1 MAGPQQLL
9 RPEGRLDEVVLHVRP
24 WRDDVVDQ
32 AGFDPRSP
40 YAEDFWLPVL
50 GPSTLW
56 LLRRFAAGFDYSPDG
71 FDLDLAET
79 AAALG
84 LSGQARRV
92 QRTCERLVAFNV
104 AQYREEGVLAVR
116 RALPALPAGRVRQ
129 LPPALAA
136 ELRAQEGCE

>member
-1 MAGPQQLL
+1 MSEAL
-9 RPEGRLDEVVLHVRP
+9 RVVPLDWPPGTHDL
-24 WRDDVVDQ
+24 
-32 AGFDPRSP
+32 RSA
-40 YAEDFWLPVL
+40 YVERYWLPVL
-50 GPSTLW
+50 GPSAVC
-56 LLRRFAAGFDYSPDG
+56 LLRRIADSLDAHPDG

-104 AQYREEGVLAVR
+104 AQYQEEGVLAVR
-116 RALPALPAGRVRQ
+116 RALPNLPPGRVRK

-136 ELRAQEGCE
+136 ELRAQEKAE

>member
-1 MAGPQQLL
+1 MSEARRVVPLDWPPGPHDL
-9 RPEGRLDEVVLHVRP
+9 RSAYVER
-24 WRDDVVDQ
+24 
-32 AGFDPRSP
+32 
-40 YAEDFWLPVL
+40 YWLPVL
-50 GPSTLW
+50 GPSAVC
-56 LLRRFAAGFDYSPDG
+56 LLRRIAGGFDAHPDG

-92 QRTCERLVAFNV
+92 QRTCERLVAFNA